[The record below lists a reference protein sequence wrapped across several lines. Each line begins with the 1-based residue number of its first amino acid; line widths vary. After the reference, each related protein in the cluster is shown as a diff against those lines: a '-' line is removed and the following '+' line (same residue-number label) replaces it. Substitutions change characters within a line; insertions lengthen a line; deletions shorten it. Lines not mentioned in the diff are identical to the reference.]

1 MKSNAWKNLPRRI
14 EFWLLWFILAILI
27 DEWLK
32 ESYVFNPSDILSPNI
47 THEKLVLM
55 MVIAYIIFKV
65 WRIKHKSLKT
75 YKTGQVQALAIP
87 WQNVLTIFT
96 VALIILSAT
105 YLAANNIAP
114 WQDVYTIYLIVLAGL
129 GFVTTGFYYGKT
141 RAYEQ
146 ILYAIFSTQETSE
159 QMFKKVI
166 EGARKHEREKR
177 VGETEENP

>member
-1 MKSNAWKNLPRRI
+1 MESNAWKNLPKRI
-14 EFWLLWFILAILI
+14 EFWLLWLICGILI
-27 DEWLK
+27 DEVLK
-32 ESYVFNPSDILSPNI
+32 EGYIFSLWDIISPNI
-47 THEKLVLM
+47 THEKIILVL
-55 MVIAYIIFKV
+55 VAAYVTFKV

-75 YKTGQVQALAIP
+75 YKREQVRALAIP
-87 WQNVLTIFT
+87 WQNILTVCT
-96 VALIILSAT
+96 VALIILSST

-159 QMFKKVI
+159 QIFKKVI
-166 EGARKHEREKR
+166 EEARKHEHEERIS
-177 VGETEENP
+177 ETEENP

>member
-1 MKSNAWKNLPRRI
+1 
-14 EFWLLWFILAILI
+14 
-27 DEWLK
+27 
-32 ESYVFNPSDILSPNI
+32 
-47 THEKLVLM
+47 
-55 MVIAYIIFKV
+55 
-65 WRIKHKSLKT
+65 
-75 YKTGQVQALAIP
+75 VQALAIP
-87 WQNVLTIFT
+87 WQNILTAFT

-166 EGARKHEREKR
+166 EEARKYEHEKR
-177 VGETEENP
+177 VGETEENS

>member
-1 MKSNAWKNLPRRI
+1 M
-14 EFWLLWFILAILI
+14 
-27 DEWLK
+27 
-32 ESYVFNPSDILSPNI
+32 
-47 THEKLVLM
+47 
-55 MVIAYIIFKV
+55 
-65 WRIKHKSLKT
+65 
-75 YKTGQVQALAIP
+75 QALAIP

-129 GFVTTGFYYGKT
+129 GFVTTGFYYGET